1 MYSPRSKDHLSRVV
15 FSARVLQF
23 FVLIRWLHPCFIIC
37 ILNYKKDIF
46 FIAEGR
52 NDNQSESNNP
62 DIVRAAH
69 AMQCCASSLPYLTT
83 DNIVDSW
90 LKTFGNQFPFFNGC
104 FFLVLRT
111 ILLQTF
117 VGRQLYAVLS
127 EADRFFN
134 S

>member
-104 FFLVLRT
+104 FFPGFTHHIVTDVRWAP
-111 ILLQTF
+111 IVCCF
-117 VGRQLYAVLS
+117 VRGGQI
-127 EADRFFN
+127 F
-134 S
+134 